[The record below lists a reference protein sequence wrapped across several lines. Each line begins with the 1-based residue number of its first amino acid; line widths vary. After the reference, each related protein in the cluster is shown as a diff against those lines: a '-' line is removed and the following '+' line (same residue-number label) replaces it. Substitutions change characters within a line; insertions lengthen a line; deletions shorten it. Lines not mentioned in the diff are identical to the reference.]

1 VVQDGE
7 VPSGSC
13 DIDGRYTPLLV
24 DPSEDHRV
32 DVFLDYQ
39 RATICNLRQA
49 MQHSVHPQI
58 SIRPLHGVTHVALHT
73 VRQAVVGDV
82 LQKLPQLADR
92 RQELRLKLIAAMRH
106 GNMLVRAPWDHV
118 GTTGYESVGEIDN
131 GRKSGLDECLGVQV
145 LRLENSCPDFVAKF
159 CEPDVFPLEVFS
171 CGAMAKEENWTRIV
185 RKEDM
190 PEGVFVVSRFRLSL
204 CAFWC

>member
-1 VVQDGE
+1 MAACPRTLARTPATMGVTVHVHNSTHTAPRHAHTRAVVVVQEGE

-13 DIDGRYTPLLV
+13 DIECRYTPLLV

-58 SIRPLHGVTHVALHT
+58 SIRPLHGVTHVALRT
-73 VRQAVVGDV
+73 LRQAVVGDV

-106 GNMLVRAPWDHV
+106 GNMLVRAPWELV
-118 GTTGYESVGEIDN
+118 GTTSYERRRD
-131 GRKSGLDECLGVQV
+131 RQ
-145 LRLENSCPDFVAKF
+145 RP
-159 CEPDVFPLEVFS
+159 
-171 CGAMAKEENWTRIV
+171 
-185 RKEDM
+185 
-190 PEGVFVVSRFRLSL
+190 
-204 CAFWC
+204 

>member
-1 VVQDGE
+1 
-7 VPSGSC
+7 
-13 DIDGRYTPLLV
+13 
-24 DPSEDHRV
+24 
-32 DVFLDYQ
+32 
-39 RATICNLRQA
+39 
-49 MQHSVHPQI
+49 
-58 SIRPLHGVTHVALHT
+58 
-73 VRQAVVGDV
+73 V

-131 GRKSGLDECLGVQV
+131 GRKSGLDECLGGQV

>member
-131 GRKSGLDECLGVQV
+131 GRKSGDRQ
-145 LRLENSCPDFVAKF
+145 RP
-159 CEPDVFPLEVFS
+159 
-171 CGAMAKEENWTRIV
+171 
-185 RKEDM
+185 
-190 PEGVFVVSRFRLSL
+190 
-204 CAFWC
+204 